1 MSGVKVWSN
10 VQIAIQSAIAGTK
23 TITGITKANPG
34 VVTSTAHGY
43 ANGDYV
49 TLTIQGMWQLDQ
61 VVCRV
66 ANVAANTFELEGID
80 TTAYDTFTSGTAQ
93 LITFGTTLSS
103 VSDINVSGGDFQM
116 IDVTVISDN
125 VKKEIPGSSS
135 PVSISMTANWD
146 PSDTG
151 LVALK
156 AASDARTQR
165 AIRFTFSD
173 GAKWCFNG
181 YIGCTLSP
189 TGQAQNKVSTPIT
202 ITAYGKPRAYTS

>member
-1 MSGVKVWSN
+1 MPSVNIWSN
-10 VQIAIQSAIAGTK
+10 VQIAVQSALGANK
-23 TITGITKANPG
+23 TITGITKASPA

-43 ANGDYV
+43 SNGDYV
-49 TLTIQGMWQLDQ
+49 TLSVQGMWQLDQ
-61 VVCRV
+61 VVARV

-80 TTAYDTFTSGTAQ
+80 STAFDTFTSGTANGV
-93 LITFGTTLSS
+93 TFGTTLSS

-116 IDVTVISDN
+116 IDVTTIHDN

-146 PSDTG
+146 PSDAG

-156 AASDARTQR
+156 AASDARAQR

-173 GAKWCFNG
+173 GKKWVFNG

-189 TGQAQNKVSTPIT
+189 TGQAQGKVSTPLT

>member
-1 MSGVKVWSN
+1 MAVNIWSN
-10 VQIAIQSAIAGTK
+10 VQIAVQSALGANK
-23 TITGITKANPG
+23 TITGITKANPA
-34 VVTSTAHGY
+34 VVTSTAHGLS
-43 ANGDYV
+43 NGAYV
-49 TLTIQGMWQLDQ
+49 TLSVQGMWQLDQ
-61 VVCRV
+61 VVARV

-80 TTAYDTFTSGTAQ
+80 ATSYDNFTSGTANEV
-93 LITFGTTLSS
+93 TFGTTLSS

-116 IDVTVISDN
+116 IDVTTIHDN
-125 VKKEIPGSSS
+125 VKKEVPGSAS

-146 PSDTG
+146 PSDAG

-156 AASDARTQR
+156 SASDARAQR

-173 GAKWCFNG
+173 SAKWVFNG

-189 TGQAQNKVSTPIT
+189 AGQAQGKVSTPLK

>member
-1 MSGVKVWSN
+1 MSSVNIWSN
-10 VQIAIQSAIAGTK
+10 VQIAIQSALGGDL
-23 TITGITKANPG
+23 TISAISKANPG
-34 VVTSTAHGY
+34 VATSTAHGLS
-43 ANGDYV
+43 NGDYV
-49 TLTIQGMWQLDQ
+49 TLSVQGMWQLDK
-61 VVCRV
+61 VVARV

-80 TTAYDTFTSGTAQ
+80 TTSYDTFSSGTANEV
-93 LITFGTTLSS
+93 TFGTTLSS

-116 IDVTVISDN
+116 IDVTTIHDN
-125 VKKEIPGSSS
+125 VKKEIPGSAS

-146 PSDTG
+146 PSDAG

-156 AASDARTQR
+156 SASDARAQR

-173 GAKWCFNG
+173 SKKWCFNG